1 MRASLPPSPF
11 LGAVLARAAWLWFAL
26 HVIGGAYQVGSGMPV
41 VNTHWTSLFATLW
54 IWGFTAMGV
63 YLLTNRR
70 GESLILANLGFS
82 TAQTTGLVLALC
94 AVLEGCLELAVV
106 VFT

>member
-1 MRASLPPSPF
+1 MRESFPPSPF
-11 LGAVLARAAWLWFAL
+11 LGAVLARAIWIWGAL
-26 HVIGGAYQVGSGMPV
+26 HVVGAAYQIGSGMPV

-63 YLLTNRR
+63 HLLTNRR

-82 TAQTTGLVLALC
+82 KVLVAGLVLALC
-94 AVLEGCLELAVV
+94 AVLEGCLEFAVAML
-106 VFT
+106 T

>member
-1 MRASLPPSPF
+1 MRDSLPPSPF
-11 LGAVLARAAWLWFAL
+11 LGALLVRAIWLWGAL
-26 HVIGGAYQVGSGMPV
+26 HVVSAAYQIGSGMPV

-54 IWGFTAMGV
+54 IWGFTAAGV

-82 TAQTTGLVLALC
+82 TVRITGLVLASC
-94 AVLEGCLELAVV
+94 AVLEGCLELAVAV
-106 VFT
+106 LT